1 MIVIKNEH
9 EIEAMKRAGRIA
21 AAAREAAGAFIE
33 AGTPDKM
40 TTADVDRVVART
52 IRENGASATFLG
64 YGGFPASACV
74 SVNEEVIHGIP
85 GERRLH
91 SGDIVK
97 VDVGATFD
105 GFVGD
110 CAATFFV
117 GTPSDR
123 AKNLANATRQSF
135 WEAMK
140 FARVGFRLSDIS
152 HAVQSYAEER
162 GYGVIREYV
171 GHGVGR
177 KMHEDPEV
185 PNFGN
190 PGRGPRLLPGMTF
203 AVEPMIAEGT
213 WEVKRLANQWTVV
226 TVDGK
231 LAAHYENTI
240 LITQGDPVIL
250 THNEMNI

>member
-1 MIVIKNEH
+1 MIVIKNAH
-9 EIEAMKRAGRIA
+9 EIEAMKRAGRVA
-21 AAAREAAGAFIE
+21 AAAREAAASFL
-33 AGTPDKM
+33 ASGTPDRM
-40 TTADVDRVVART
+40 TTKDVDRVVDRT
-52 IRENGASATFLG
+52 IRELGAIPTVLG

-85 GERRLH
+85 GTRKLH
-91 SGDIVK
+91 EGDLVK
-97 VDVGATFD
+97 VDVGATLD

-110 CAATFFV
+110 CAATFYV
-117 GTPSDR
+117 GTPPEN
-123 AKNLANATRQSF
+123 AKKLAEVTRQSF
-135 WEAMK
+135 WDAMA
-140 FARVGFRLSDIS
+140 FARPGFRLSDIS
-152 HAVQSYAEER
+152 HAVQTTAERE

-185 PNFGN
+185 PNFGA

-213 WEVKRLANQWTVV
+213 WEVRRLANRWTVV

-250 THNEMNI
+250 THNELDI